1 MLTTTFPRA
10 SRMAIPIPI
19 TYRRAGD
26 DHWFAGRVVNI
37 SETGVLFKPADLPVG
52 TPIEV
57 ILSPPIALGSMAPGK
72 QVCDGEVVRTTE
84 AGAAAA
90 RFDVC
95 RFVLEP

>member
-1 MLTTTFPRA
+1 MLTSSPRA
-10 SRMAIPIPI
+10 DRLAIPIPI

-26 DHWFAGRVVNI
+26 DHWFASRVVNI
-37 SETGVLFKPADLPVG
+37 SETGVLFRPADLAVG

-57 ILSPPIALGSMAPGK
+57 IVSPPIALGAMAPGK

-90 RFDVC
+90 RFDGC
-95 RFVLEP
+95 RFVLEA